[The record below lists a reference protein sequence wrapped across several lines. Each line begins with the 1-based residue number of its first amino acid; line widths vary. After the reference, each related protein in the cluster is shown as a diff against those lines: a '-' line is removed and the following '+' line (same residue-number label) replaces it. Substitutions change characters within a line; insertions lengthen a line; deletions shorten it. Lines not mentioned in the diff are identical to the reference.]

1 MKHSVKKSDN
11 ISQDAKVLRAFI
23 ACILALAFFGC
34 GFLARGYE
42 PLMSR
47 LGIGMGDAG
56 PAQGTEDAPD
66 VSSIAAHLNE
76 VQSILQAESV
86 DSFDVTSSTQAV
98 LDAFLAST
106 DDKYARYVSPDRYS
120 TYVDVAKSDYPGIG
134 VLFSEYN
141 GQAYA
146 LDVFEGSSAA
156 DAGVMPGDFVV
167 AIDGDSSQAWSA
179 RETINAVQRESGSTV
194 VVMWRRAETL
204 DSTGGEQ
211 FTTTLTTGS
220 YSEPNVSVQK
230 VGDVGYIAL
239 HQFTQSADSLVR
251 QAIEQL
257 TEEGAKAFVL
267 DIRDNPGGYISQAV
281 NVASLFIKSGTIV
294 EISTLTATTTREA
307 TGNVATEA
315 PLVVLVNGNTS
326 GSAEVLAA
334 ALRDTDRA
342 TLVGTTTMGKGS
354 VQITTP
360 LSFGGALRYTAARYT
375 SPSGYQID
383 GVGVAPSLSVVLND
397 KASTDNQKEVAL
409 ETAASLIGS

>member
-1 MKHSVKKSDN
+1 M
-11 ISQDAKVLRAFI
+11 Q
-23 ACILALAFFGC
+23 
-34 GFLARGYE
+34 
-42 PLMSR
+42 
-47 LGIGMGDAG
+47 
-56 PAQGTEDAPD
+56 
-66 VSSIAAHLNE
+66 
-76 VQSILQAESV
+76 
-86 DSFDVTSSTQAV
+86 
-98 LDAFLAST
+98 AFL
-106 DDKYARYVSPDRYS
+106 
-120 TYVDVAKSDYPGIG
+120 
-134 VLFSEYN
+134 
-141 GQAYA
+141 
-146 LDVFEGSSAA
+146 
-156 DAGVMPGDFVV
+156 
-167 AIDGDSSQAWSA
+167 
-179 RETINAVQRESGSTV
+179 
-194 VVMWRRAETL
+194 WRRAETL

-220 YSEPNVSVQK
+220 YSEPNVTVQK
-230 VGDVGYIAL
+230 VGDVGYISL
-239 HQFTQSADSLVR
+239 HQFTQSAESLVR

-257 TEEGAKAFVL
+257 TDEGAKAFVL

-281 NVASLFIKSGTIV
+281 NVASLFIKSGTII

-307 TGNVATEA
+307 TGNVATDA

-375 SPSGYQID
+375 SPAGYQID

-409 ETAASLIGS
+409 ETAASLVGP